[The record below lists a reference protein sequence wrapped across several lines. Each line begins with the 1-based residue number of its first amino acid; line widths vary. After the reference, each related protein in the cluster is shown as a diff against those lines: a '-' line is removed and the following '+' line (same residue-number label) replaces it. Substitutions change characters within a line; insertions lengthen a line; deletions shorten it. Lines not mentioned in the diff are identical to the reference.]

1 MFEVDDALPLEPMG
15 SSLDDLRVMPERV
28 RYDLGGALRMAQR
41 GVTPDGATAWGEGLP
56 RQIKKYAVRHNS
68 DTYRMAFT
76 WELPGAVYL
85 LDVFKK
91 KSSSGRATPGKDLRR
106 IESRWRDAQARHE
119 LYYGE
124 GS

>member
-1 MFEVDDALPLEPMG
+1 
-15 SSLDDLRVMPERV
+15 MPAPV
-28 RYDLGGALRMAQR
+28 RYDLGGALWMAQR
-41 GVTPDGATAWGEGLP
+41 GVVPAGATPWGEGLP
-56 RQIKKYAVRHNS
+56 RQIKKFTVRHDS

-91 KSSSGRATPGKDLRR
+91 KSSSGRATPKRDLNR
-106 IESRWRDAQARHE
+106 IETRWKDAQANHD

-124 GS
+124 